1 MKDTEHGPYKAKLE
15 FIIIDF
21 ILGQGIQNHARIL
34 SA

>member
-21 ILGQGIQNHARIL
+21 ILGQGTPFK
-34 SA
+34 SC